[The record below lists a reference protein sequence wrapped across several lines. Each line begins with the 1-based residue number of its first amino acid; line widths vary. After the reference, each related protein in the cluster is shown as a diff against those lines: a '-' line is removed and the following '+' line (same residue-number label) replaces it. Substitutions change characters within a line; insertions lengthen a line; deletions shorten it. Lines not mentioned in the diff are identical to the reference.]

1 MAEEMYCDFNVSDGL
16 PQPLLQDS
24 ITWVVELMRVCG
36 LELDSDLSVTV
47 SRMKG
52 MVNAIDNPS
61 LIDGGANICITGIL
75 DLLVEVETIA
85 PLPIL
90 VATTSGQI
98 SLDDCC
104 TKHGLLPLTL
114 NDGAIYYQPC
124 NYCKN
129 AVETIISPQAILMA
143 SCPCSLD
150 TDGPQRWL
158 TRDSLF

>member
-1 MAEEMYCDFNVSDGL
+1 
-16 PQPLLQDS
+16 
-24 ITWVVELMRVCG
+24 VCG
-36 LELDSDLSVTV
+36 LELDSDLSVMV
-47 SRMKG
+47 SRTKG
-52 MVNAIDNPS
+52 VVDAIDNPS

-114 NDGAIYYQPC
+114 NNGVIYYQPC
-124 NYCKN
+124 YYCKN
-129 AVETIISPQAILMA
+129 AVEMIISPHAILTVSDVLVCWTQTGHKDGSPRTIRFDSDSGLLSFSMTLENKDGLYY
-143 SCPCSLD
+143 CP
-150 TDGPQRWL
+150 TDAF
-158 TRDSLF
+158 TVA